1 MQKNLFRVSA
11 LMIMAVFFLTGCKQA
26 ATEPG
31 FDNAWIRAIPP
42 GIKMTAGYGTI
53 RNDTADELVIDS
65 FSSPF
70 FREVS
75 LHRTELVDG
84 VNKMREV
91 ENLVIAAGD
100 SLELAPGGYHL
111 MLIAPNKSIVQNQ
124 VVPLEMNTADGRTF
138 NFQVPVEKR

>member
-11 LMIMAVFFLTGCKQA
+11 LMIMAVFFLTGCKPA
-26 ATEPG
+26 ATEPS

-111 MLIAPNKSIVQNQ
+111 MLTAPNKSIVQNQ